1 MINPMPFEFEP
12 CAKET
17 PAEVKMSSP
26 RIQSGGAPATLGSA
40 YSSGFLTRNF
50 IMRSRP
56 AAQQK
61 PTTGESKSA

>member
-1 MINPMPFEFEP
+1 
-12 CAKET
+12 
-17 PAEVKMSSP
+17 MSSP